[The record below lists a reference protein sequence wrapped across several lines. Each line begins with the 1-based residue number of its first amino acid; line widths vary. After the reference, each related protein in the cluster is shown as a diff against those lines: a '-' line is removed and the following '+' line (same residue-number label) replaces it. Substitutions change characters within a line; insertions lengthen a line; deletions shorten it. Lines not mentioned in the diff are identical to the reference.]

1 MSELEFSG
9 DTLRLANADRRN
21 SRRLTVLSAS
31 KARHTQ
37 RTRNNIAAH
46 PDDGSA
52 TYVHAV
58 AEYFQVPGDLADLQ
72 HWWTTY
78 FMQHRAAP
86 RVIFLVLA
94 HIRSTSARRAF
105 LRKLGH
111 LKNVGV
117 RQTSDKPYHLTT
129 PLIEKALAAMA
140 LARREVAKPTQSSL
154 TQKMDLLTMPEQ
166 SSTEFIER
174 VCDDTTLSRRV
185 DANLKK
191 LHLATPS
198 LLKETIFLLHRLLQ
212 GHGDAGDRTRTTEPL
227 RLHIQLIRAVLYG
240 SGNGWYFEADPM
252 GLLGSPGPPYE
263 MRVYSYRA
271 LLDAVDEP
279 ILAGVLASA
288 AHSVESLVPGST
300 LEAKADWL
308 RKHKIRLEGVAAEID
323 DQEAERRSIDKAAAD
338 AAVAAAREAIF
349 ERLDALPALLEY
361 ARDKAPAEEHDLTA
375 KVESLEAENAG
386 LKRRLARYEGN
397 NVLDLTAEDSDNDG
411 PPPRST
417 LRELHDKET
426 TKRVEKVK
434 KERDDHESRG
444 ELLDSM
450 VTPLESQR
458 RELQAMVSAAAE
470 ALMERDVPTRMLA
483 DDAAPFYYSQNSWEA
498 EQEIPWNAEADRP
511 LSLAE
516 GIAWVHDNAKP
527 PRKRRR

>member
-1 MSELEFSG
+1 MTELEFSG

-21 SRRLTVLSAS
+21 RRRLTVLSAS

-37 RTRNNIAAH
+37 RTRNSIAAH

-78 FMQHRAAP
+78 FMQHRGAP

-212 GHGDAGDRTRTTEPL
+212 GHGDAGDQNTRTTEPL

-338 AAVAAAREAIF
+338 AAVAAARKAIF
-349 ERLDALPALLEY
+349 ERLDALPALLVY

-375 KVESLEAENAG
+375 KVESLEAENAK

-397 NVLDLTAEDSDNDG
+397 NVLDLTAEDSDNDA

-417 LRELHDKET
+417 LREHHDKET
-426 TKRVEKVK
+426 TRRVVQVK
-434 KERDDHESRG
+434 KERDEHKSRG

-450 VTPLESQR
+450 VTPLESHR
-458 RELQAMVSAAAE
+458 RELQEIVGAAAK
-470 ALMERDVPTRMLA
+470 ALLSAGVPTHVLPDA
-483 DDAAPFYYSQNSWEA
+483 DTPFYYARNSWDT
-498 EQEIPWNAEADRP
+498 EQRVPWNAEADRP
-511 LSLAE
+511 MSLAE
-516 GIAWVHDNAKP
+516 GIAWLHDHGS
-527 PRKRRR
+527 

>member
-21 SRRLTVLSAS
+21 RSRLVVLSAAY
-31 KARHTQ
+31 ARHIQ
-37 RTRNNIAAH
+37 RTRNNVTAH

-52 TYVHAV
+52 TYVNAV
-58 AEYFQVPGDLADLQ
+58 AGYFQVPGDLADLE

-78 FMQHRAAP
+78 FMQHRGAP
-86 RVIFLVLA
+86 RIIYLVLA
-94 HIRSTSARRAF
+94 YIPVSARRTF
-105 LRKLGH
+105 LRELPLMQGKD
-111 LKNVGV
+111 VDV
-117 RQTSDKPYHLTT
+117 RSVM
-129 PLIEKALAAMA
+129 AAA
-140 LARREVAKPTQSSL
+140 EVARREL
-154 TQKMDLLTMPEQ
+154 TVQEQ
-166 SSTEFIER
+166 WSTEFIER
-174 VCDDTTLSRRV
+174 VCRATQLSRKV
-185 DANLKK
+185 NACMKK
-191 LHLATPS
+191 LHIAKPTEM
-198 LLKETIFLLHRLLQ
+198 KETILLLHRLLQ
-212 GHGDAGDRTRTTEPL
+212 GHEDLPDRTCTMVPL
-227 RLHIQLIRAVLYG
+227 ASHGELIRAVLYG
-240 SGNGWYFEADPM
+240 SGNGWYFESDPTP
-252 GLLGSPGPPYE
+252 LLGFGSYV
-263 MRVYSYRA
+263 RRYSYPA

-323 DQEAERRSIDKAAAD
+323 DQEAERRSIDKAAAE
-338 AAVAAAREAIF
+338 AAVAAARKAIF
-349 ERLDALPALLEY
+349 ERFDALPGLLAY
-361 ARDKAPAEEHDLTA
+361 ARDITFVEEHDLKA
-375 KVESLEAENAG
+375 KVESLEAENAK

-397 NVLDLTAEDSDNDG
+397 NVLDLTAEDSDDAAA

-426 TKRVEKVK
+426 TSRVAQVK
-434 KERDDHESRG
+434 KERNDHESRG

-458 RELQAMVSAAAE
+458 RELQEIVGTAAKALLSAG
-470 ALMERDVPTRMLA
+470 VPTHVLPDA
-483 DDAAPFYYSQNSWEA
+483 DTPFYYARNSWDT
-498 EQEIPWNAEADRP
+498 EQRVPWNAEANRP